1 MLYTYRKSG
10 AKKSAGLR
18 KPGVTSRVLDEKSSK
33 FLRKKALVE
42 ISSKM
47 RSFVD
52 ILILGHPLPYLLRG
66 TFLEIDNFW
75 NFAVV
80 IYIGNFKF
88 LKKFPKVEGV
98 GSDLKSKYQRKTS
111 FLNRS
116 RLDLDS

>member
-1 MLYTYRKSG
+1 MFFSCQG
-10 AKKSAGLR
+10 
-18 KPGVTSRVLDEKSSK
+18 
-33 FLRKKALVE
+33 LVE
-42 ISSKM
+42 ICSKM

-52 ILILGHPLPYLLRG
+52 ILILGHPLPPLPRG
-66 TFLEIDNFW
+66 AFKEIDHFW
-75 NFAVV
+75 NFAVA

-88 LKKFPKVEGV
+88 LKKFPEVEGV